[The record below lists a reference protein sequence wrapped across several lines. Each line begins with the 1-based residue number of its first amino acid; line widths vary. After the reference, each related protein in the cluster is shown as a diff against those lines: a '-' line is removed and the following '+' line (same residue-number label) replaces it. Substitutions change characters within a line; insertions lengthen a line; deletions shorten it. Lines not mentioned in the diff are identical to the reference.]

1 MKAKFEIQGVTF
13 AEPSASSRR
22 RALRLGP
29 PDRLVCLLK
38 DQSARFVP
46 KDISAGGLSVTS
58 ELALRTGDIHEVTLT
73 LDELR
78 VVRFAKVIHCRA
90 IGESHWISGLAF
102 LNVHRDGATI
112 EDLLDRIAPELRQS

>member
-1 MKAKFEIQGVTF
+1 MKARFENQEVTF

-58 ELALRTGDIHEVTLT
+58 ELALGVGDIHEVTLT

-90 IGESHWISGLAF
+90 SGEKHWISGLAF
-102 LNVHRDGATI
+102 LNVEREGATV
-112 EDLLDRIAPELRQS
+112 EELLDRIAPELRSS